1 MTKEQQLQ
9 SALNFAVQQRN
20 AANDQLLNFAVM
32 LEVANARIKELEDK
46 YEPKEEKKAQELKVV
61 E

>member
-32 LEVANARIKELEDK
+32 LEAANARIKELE
-46 YEPKEEKKAQELKVV
+46 EEKKAPELKVA